1 MKNVQMV
8 ALTGAAFALTQAVS
22 VLPSNALKTDFQ
34 WDERPLTVTAVAGTV
49 TNLEIGF
56 EWVVPET
63 DETLWV
69 DVSGKAAAS
78 LSIDLDSAV
87 SDGPDHYSIPA
98 SVTPGADT
106 VGKLQGSL
114 RLKLGSGNVGP
125 AVPLR
130 ITVVP
135 ADASVIP
142 SAATDPSP
150 DRIGIDAL
158 GLAVV
163 KDEIVVGVSLD
174 AVSPDATA
182 RDVAASVSGVFTGSV
197 PGANMYQ
204 IRVPGAE
211 IGDLDGLID
220 IAEAIDDVEFA
231 SRNYVDQDV
240 DTEVPDD
247 SEWDDWDVDNPG
259 GNNWGLEWIDA
270 PGAWEITTGDEDI
283 QIAIIDLGND
293 EDHTDLNDNV
303 SRSARNGSGSHG
315 THVAGT
321 ACAEGDNN
329 KGISGVT
336 WDCDMKFYA
345 AGNTALVTAGEMVN
359 AIDDG
364 ARVANM
370 SLNYIENGN
379 CAIDETTLADS
390 AAEANDIFGRAVIY
404 GDRIDADI
412 LWVVAAGNE
421 CGRNSLYTAPGGMAG
436 RFPANAMAVAAIGRD
451 GDLAGF
457 SNSGEFVSV
466 AAPGVDI
473 YSTEPR
479 TGCFLGFGCD
489 DNYGFKNGT
498 SMASPHVTGLAA
510 LVLADDP
517 SRTAS
522 DVKSCIVSSSQRAG
536 TEVPGHD
543 FRTINAKAAVECAGV
558 IDLPGEVDIV
568 LALDL
573 TGSMGGVLNQAKAE
587 LNDVVDTLAGA
598 APGTD
603 FRYSV
608 VSYEDYPG
616 FFSSSACTDSSYSAT
631 YGASSDRPF
640 RLNRVLTDDTASVNA
655 SINALTLGNG
665 SDGPESYGRALWEIA
680 QDDTGATLGW
690 RPDALRLIVNFGD
703 NVPHDTDINEGV
715 EGGVLSGDTG
725 VDPGRN
731 ATVDCGGDDIDF
743 QDDALGELN
752 AAGIRLLHVDS
763 SGGSTMEPY
772 WRSWVSLTNG
782 SYVQLDDGRSLSD
795 AIVELLSLL

>member
-1 MKNVQMV
+1 MNTIRSIG
-8 ALTGAAFALTQAVS
+8 LTAAAFALSQAVV
-22 VLPSNALKTDFQ
+22 VLTGDALGADFE

-49 TNLEIGF
+49 TDLEIGF
-56 EWVVPET
+56 RWDVPDTEQ
-63 DETLWV
+63 TLRV
-69 DVSGKAAAS
+69 DVTGPASAWMVVDLDGAAAT
-78 LSIDLDSAV
+78 
-87 SDGPDHYSIPA
+87 GPDHYSIPA
-98 SVTPGADT
+98 SVSPPADA
-106 VGKLQGSL
+106 VGKLHGSM

-130 ITVVP
+130 ITVVQP
-135 ADASVIP
+135 DASVIP
-142 SAATDPSP
+142 QAATDPSP
-150 DRIGIDAL
+150 DRIGIDEL

-163 KDEIVVGVSLD
+163 EDEIVVGVSFD
-174 AVSPDATA
+174 APDPDATA
-182 RDVAASVSGVFTGSV
+182 REVAEAISGVFTGSV
-197 PGANMYQ
+197 PGARLYQ
-204 IRVPGAE
+204 IRAPGAG
-211 IGDLDGLID
+211 IDDLGGLIA
-220 IAEAIDDVEFA
+220 IAEAVDGVEFA
-231 SRNYVDQDV
+231 SRNYVDQNV
-240 DTEVPDD
+240 DTVIPDD

-270 PGAWEITTGDEDI
+270 PGAWDIVTGDEDV

-293 EDHTDLNDNV
+293 EDHTDLDDNV
-303 SRSARNGSGSHG
+303 SRKARNGSGSHG

-321 ACAEGDNN
+321 ACAEGDND
-329 KGISGVT
+329 KGITGVI
-336 WDCDMKFYA
+336 WDCDMKFYG
-345 AGNTALVTAGEMVN
+345 AGSTALVTAGEMVK

-379 CAIDETTLADS
+379 CSIDETTLADS

-404 GDRIDADI
+404 GDRIDADV
-412 LWVVAAGNE
+412 LWVVAAGND

-436 RFPANAMAVAAIGRD
+436 RFPTNAMAVAAIGRD

-457 SNSGEFVSV
+457 SNSGEFISV

-489 DNYGFKNGT
+489 DNYGFKSGT
-498 SMASPHVTGLAA
+498 SMAAPHVTGLAA
-510 LVLADDP
+510 LVIADDP
-517 SRTAS
+517 TRRAA
-522 DVKSCIVSSSQRAG
+522 DVKSCIVSGAQRDG

-543 FRTINAKAAVECAGV
+543 FHTINAKAAVECSGI
-558 IDLPGEVDIV
+558 IDLPEEVDIV

-573 TGSMGGVLNQAKAE
+573 TGSMGGVLNQAKTE
-587 LNDVVDTLAGA
+587 MNDVVQTLADA

-616 FFSSSACTDSSYSAT
+616 FFSSAACPDSSYRAT
-631 YGASSDRPF
+631 YGASSDEPF
-640 RLNRVLTDDTASVNA
+640 RLNQALTDDTAA
-655 SINALTLGNG
+655 ITGTIDGLTLGSG
-665 SDGPESYGRALWEIA
+665 ADGPESYGRALWEIA

-715 EGGVLSGDTG
+715 EGGGLAGDTG

-731 ATVDCGGDDIDF
+731 GTVDCGGDDIDF
-743 QDDALGELN
+743 QDDALAELN

-782 SYVQLDDGRSLSD
+782 SYVRLDDGRALSD